1 MLITRQLVCQC
12 SNSFKLLRATG
23 LIYNYHTIRPIGDD
37 LKGKF
42 LKVFAPDKPQFQQN
56 VRHKYSPSNNKSSS
70 SSNNDE
76 DEVSNV
82 LNNSF
87 LVKMELE
94 VIFTICLFHYYN
106 KLIDKIRL

>member
-87 LVKMELE
+87 LVKM
-94 VIFTICLFHYYN
+94 
-106 KLIDKIRL
+106 